1 MRFDQFDSTQL
12 QSWELLLLRATHEM
26 SLTAPQYK
34 TIEDRY
40 ATLQEILAAS
50 NHPLLQGAHV
60 FVQGSIELRT
70 TIKPVPGAKGAMG
83 TIDADA
89 VVWLPNATNASA
101 SEVLRV
107 IEERFREG
115 TRVDAPIVQLR
126 RGIRIEYADEKPG
139 FHIDITP
146 ARCAPGNAD
155 CNGVGALQVPDR
167 ELGWK
172 ASSPREYSAWLQG
185 VSKMRISVQGLDLL
199 KGRGIVLDEAS
210 QDPLPAYGDYI
221 DGNPLRASIKLLK
234 RHRDVWALRYRREDE
249 RPISAIIT
257 TLATRSYEEMAA
269 SGATASMRPIE
280 IILRLVDGMRR
291 FVDVSTISG
300 YEVLNP
306 KDPGENF
313 AEKWNRPG
321 SEGLGYR
328 SAFDEWHLQAVG
340 DLQLGL
346 MDLGGDGA
354 LRDRFTERFGVTET
368 MVREVIRDL
377 PGNWTLPGR
386 TPGYT
391 RASASLAALAGP
403 HASSSAPQSAVVST
417 GRLG

>member
-1 MRFDQFDSTQL
+1 ML
-12 QSWELLLLRATHEM
+12 HL
-26 SLTAPQYK
+26 
-34 TIEDRY
+34 
-40 ATLQEILAAS
+40 
-50 NHPLLQGAHV
+50 
-60 FVQGSIELRT
+60 
-70 TIKPVPGAKGAMG
+70 
-83 TIDADA
+83 
-89 VVWLPNATNASA
+89 
-101 SEVLRV
+101 EV
-107 IEERFREG
+107 E
-115 TRVDAPIVQLR
+115 P
-126 RGIRIEYADEKPG
+126 K
-139 FHIDITP
+139 
-146 ARCAPGNAD
+146 NSD
-155 CNGVGALQVPDR
+155 CNGVGALEVPDR

-221 DGNPLRASIKLLK
+221 DGNPLRAAIKLLK
-234 RHRDVWALRYRREDE
+234 RHRDVWALRNRREDE

-269 SGATASMRPIE
+269 SGATASLRPVE

-291 FVDVSTISG
+291 FINFSTISG

-313 AEKWNRPG
+313 AEKWNRLG
-321 SEGLGYR
+321 SEGMAYR
-328 SAFDEWHLQAVG
+328 TAFDEWHVQAVG

-354 LRDRFTERFGVTET
+354 LRDRFTERFAVTET
-368 MVREVIRDL
+368 MVRDVIRDL

-391 RASASLAALAGP
+391 RAAASLAALAGP
-403 HASSSAPQSAVVST
+403 HAASSAPQSAVVST

>member
-12 QSWELLLLRATHEM
+12 QSWELLLLRATQEM
-26 SLTAPQYK
+26 SLTAPQYT
-34 TIEDRY
+34 TIEGRY

-70 TIKPVPGAKGAMG
+70 TIKPAPGAKGPMG

-89 VVWLPNATNASA
+89 VVWLPNAHNASA
-101 SEVLRV
+101 AEVLRV

-126 RGIRIEYADEKPG
+126 RGIRIEYADENPG

-155 CNGVGALQVPDR
+155 CNGVGALEVPDR
-167 ELGWK
+167 QLGWK

-185 VSKMRISVQGLDLL
+185 VSKMRISVQGLDQL
-199 KGRGIVLDEAS
+199 KGRGVVLDEAS

-221 DGNPLRASIKLLK
+221 DGNPLRAAIKLLK
-234 RHRDVWALRYRREDE
+234 RHRDVWALRDRREDE

-257 TLATRSYEEMAA
+257 TLATQSYEEMAA
-269 SGATASMRPIE
+269 RGETAALRPVE
-280 IILRLVDGMRR
+280 IILRLVAGMRR
-291 FVDVSTISG
+291 FIDFSSATG

-306 KDPGENF
+306 KDRGENF

-321 SEGLGYR
+321 GEGVAYR
-328 SAFDEWHLQAVG
+328 TAFEDWHLQAVA
-340 DLQLGL
+340 DMQLGL

-354 LRDRFTERFGVTET
+354 LRDRFTERFAVAEA
-368 MVREVIRDL
+368 MVRDVIRDL

-386 TPGYT
+386 APGYT
-391 RASASLAALAGP
+391 RAAASLAALAGP
-403 HASSSAPQSAVVST
+403 HAASSAPQSAIVST

>member
-257 TLATRSYEEMAA
+257 TLATRS
-269 SGATASMRPIE
+269 
-280 IILRLVDGMRR
+280 
-291 FVDVSTISG
+291 
-300 YEVLNP
+300 
-306 KDPGENF
+306 
-313 AEKWNRPG
+313 
-321 SEGLGYR
+321 
-328 SAFDEWHLQAVG
+328 
-340 DLQLGL
+340 
-346 MDLGGDGA
+346 
-354 LRDRFTERFGVTET
+354 
-368 MVREVIRDL
+368 
-377 PGNWTLPGR
+377 
-386 TPGYT
+386 
-391 RASASLAALAGP
+391 
-403 HASSSAPQSAVVST
+403 
-417 GRLG
+417 

>member
-1 MRFDQFDSTQL
+1 
-12 QSWELLLLRATHEM
+12 
-26 SLTAPQYK
+26 
-34 TIEDRY
+34 
-40 ATLQEILAAS
+40 
-50 NHPLLQGAHV
+50 
-60 FVQGSIELRT
+60 
-70 TIKPVPGAKGAMG
+70 
-83 TIDADA
+83 
-89 VVWLPNATNASA
+89 
-101 SEVLRV
+101 
-107 IEERFREG
+107 
-115 TRVDAPIVQLR
+115 
-126 RGIRIEYADEKPG
+126 
-139 FHIDITP
+139 
-146 ARCAPGNAD
+146 
-155 CNGVGALQVPDR
+155 
-167 ELGWK
+167 
-172 ASSPREYSAWLQG
+172 
-185 VSKMRISVQGLDLL
+185 
-199 KGRGIVLDEAS
+199 
-210 QDPLPAYGDYI
+210 
-221 DGNPLRASIKLLK
+221 
-234 RHRDVWALRYRREDE
+234 VWALRCRREDE
-249 RPISAIIT
+249 RPISAVIT

-280 IILRLVDGMRR
+280 IILRLVDGMRQ
-291 FVDVSTISG
+291 FIDFSTISG

-368 MVREVIRDL
+368 MVSEVILDL

-403 HASSSAPQSAVVST
+403 HAASSAPQSAVVST